1 MSDRLT
7 HVDFTSD
14 LWEWSARD
22 NWFFVSLPEAESA
35 EVRDQPRPPRGF
47 GSVRVRVTIGSS
59 TWATS
64 MFPASAGGSYALPVK
79 ASVRKAEGIAPGSQ
93 VAVSVEV
100 LE

>member
-7 HVDFTSD
+7 HLSFTAE

-35 EVRDQPRPPRGF
+35 DIRAQPRPPRGF
-47 GSVRVRVTIGSS
+47 GSVRVRVTIGGS
-59 TWATS
+59 TWTTS
-64 MFPASAGGSYALPVK
+64 MFPSSAGGPYALPVK
-79 ASVRKAEGIAPGSQ
+79 ASVRQADGITEGSE
-93 VAVSVEV
+93 VAVSVEL